1 MGGLSH
7 LVQRGG
13 AWAGWISVLLYN
25 GPLLCGFNVP
35 VKGLKSLKTV
45 WLVQSAVSVCVGYV
59 YDLCRTGFLPS
70 YLYAICGDDYSR
82 SGGVRDY
89 ADNYSWTRTH
99 VSYIDTETNFKVCL
113 ISVGIA
119 GWVGGVQPSLNI
131 FKPPSCACLFIL
143 GVRCNPHRSHLQT
156 LAIFMSHKMSK
167 ILHFLV
173 NTWVFLKLRMH
184 QNPFSAGAPPRTPL
198 RELMS
203 YDAPPDSSRLGSGTP
218 LPILL
223 PVDAPSASLSRRLR
237 PSAHYFWPPPNHN
250 HNHKFNQL
258 TQRATSGLQ

>member
-35 VKGLKSLKTV
+35 VKGIKSLKTV

-99 VSYIDTETNFKVCL
+99 VSYVDTETNFKVCL

-119 GWVGGVQPSLNI
+119 GWVGG
-131 FKPPSCACLFIL
+131 F
-143 GVRCNPHRSHLQT
+143 NPHLISSNPLVALVYLSWGLDVT
-156 LAIFMSHKMSK
+156 LTDRTYRHWQFLCLTKCQKYYIFLSTH
-167 ILHFLV
+167 
-173 NTWVFLKLRMH
+173 
-184 QNPFSAGAPPRTPL
+184 G
-198 RELMS
+198 
-203 YDAPPDSSRLGSGTP
+203 SS
-218 LPILL
+218 
-223 PVDAPSASLSRRLR
+223 
-237 PSAHYFWPPPNHN
+237 
-250 HNHKFNQL
+250 
-258 TQRATSGLQ
+258 